1 MLFKDKG
8 TGMRK
13 ASAALWT
20 KLANELSSAYPPPLP
35 SPPHPP
41 PYSPPHL
48 NPCR

>member
-20 KLANELSSAYPPPLP
+20 KLANELSSAYPPP
-35 SPPHPP
+35 SPPPPTHPLTPP
-41 PYSPPHL
+41 PPPT
-48 NPCR
+48 